1 MNDVTELTQALAVVV
16 GYMVQWT
23 VNDATIMKLTHHIK
37 CNLWEGGYNGE
48 KYSHK
53 LKIFTKRKFKG
64 LVAYQFIAACSHQ

>member
-53 LKIFTKRKFKG
+53 LKF
-64 LVAYQFIAACSHQ
+64 